1 MAGLKNFK
9 HVFFSGIG
17 GIGMSAM
24 ARILLEDGFK
34 VSGSDRELSDITRQL
49 TDLGAV
55 IYEGQRAENIRN
67 ADVLVYSSA
76 IAADNPERVAAGQ
89 LRIPVIRRAEMLA
102 EMMRLKYCLAIAG
115 THGKTTT
122 SAMCTTIFRQAGLD
136 PTFLVGGRL
145 LDLKTNARAGK
156 GEFFITEADEYDRS
170 FLALNPAFA
179 LITNIEADHLDCYH
193 NLDEIKKAFTSF
205 ARKVPFYGAVICCSD
220 DAGVMDILPELNNR
234 IITYGLNKQADYQA
248 TRIKLNNDLTTAA
261 AATTFDLKHRGKS
274 IGNIKLVVP
283 GEHNVKNALAAI
295 ALANENEIP
304 FHHIQTA
311 LAAFHGVERRFEIK
325 GVIDQTMVIDD
336 YAHHPTELGA
346 TLSTAKKIWPGR
358 VLAAFQPH
366 LFSRTRDFYKQF
378 ADRLLP
384 ADLIFITDIYPARE
398 KPIPGITAEMIV
410 QELIKR
416 SHPAAWYIPERKTIA
431 AEINKQ
437 VRTGDMVLFMGAGDI
452 WKSATELTELLKI
465 KKT

>member
-1 MAGLKNFK
+1 MAGLKKFK

-55 IYEGQRAENIRN
+55 IYKGQHAENIKN

-76 IAADNPERVAAGQ
+76 IAADNPERAAAGQ
-89 LRIPVIRRAEMLA
+89 LGIPVIRRAEMLA

-122 SAMCTTIFRQAGLD
+122 SAMCTTIFRQAGLQ

-145 LDLKTNARAGK
+145 LDLKTNAGAGK

-193 NLDEIKKAFTSF
+193 DLNDIKKAFISF
-205 ARKVPFYGAVICCSD
+205 ASKVPFYGAVICCSD
-220 DAGVMDILPELNNR
+220 DAGVMDILPEINNR
-234 IITYGLNKQADYQA
+234 IITYGLNEQADYRA
-248 TRIKLNNDLTTAA
+248 IRIQFDQSL
-261 AATTFDLKHRGKS
+261 ATTTFAVYRQGKS
-274 IGNIKLVVP
+274 IGNIKLVIP

-295 ALANENEIP
+295 ALAVENEIP
-304 FHHIQTA
+304 LHHIQTA
-311 LAAFHGVERRFEIK
+311 LAAFHGVERRFEVK
-325 GVIDQTMVIDD
+325 GLIDNTMVIDD

-346 TLSTAKKIWPGR
+346 TLATARKIWPGR
-358 VLAAFQPH
+358 VLAVFQPH

-378 ADRLLP
+378 AERLLP

-398 KPIPGITAEMIV
+398 KPMAGITAELIV
-410 QELIKR
+410 QELTKQ
-416 SHPAAWYIPERKTIA
+416 SHPAVQYVPDRKNVA
-431 AEINKQ
+431 GEIRKHVQ
-437 VRTGDMVLFMGAGDI
+437 AGDMVLFMGAGDI
-452 WKSATELTELLKI
+452 WKSAMELTELLKI
-465 KKT
+465 RKI

>member
-1 MAGLKNFK
+1 MAGLKKYK

-55 IYEGQRAENIRN
+55 IYKGQHAENIKN

-76 IAADNPERVAAGQ
+76 IAADNPERAAAGQ

-115 THGKTTT
+115 SHGKTTT
-122 SAMCTTIFRQAGLD
+122 SAMCTTIFRQAGLQ

-145 LDLKTNARAGK
+145 LDLKTNAGAGK

-170 FLALNPAFA
+170 FLTLNPAYA

-193 NLDEIKKAFTSF
+193 DLNDIKKAFISF
-205 ARKVPFYGAVICCSD
+205 ASKVPFYGAVICCSD
-220 DAGVMDILPELNNR
+220 DAGVMDILPELNNQV
-234 IITYGLNKQADYQA
+234 ITYGLNEQANYRA
-248 TRIKLNNDLTTAA
+248 VRIQFDKSL
-261 AATTFDLKHRGKS
+261 AATTFEVYRQGKS
-274 IGNIKLVVP
+274 IGNIKLVIF

-295 ALANENEIP
+295 ALAVENEIP
-304 FHHIQTA
+304 LHHIQTA
-311 LAAFHGVERRFEIK
+311 LAAFHGVERRFEVK
-325 GVIDQTMVIDD
+325 GVINNTMVIDD

-346 TLSTAKKIWPGR
+346 TLATARKIWPGR
-358 VLAAFQPH
+358 VLAVFQPH

-378 ADRLLP
+378 AERLLP

-398 KPIPGITAEMIV
+398 KPIAGITAELIV
-410 QELIKR
+410 QELTKQ
-416 SHPAAWYIPERKTIA
+416 SHPAVQYVPDRKNVA
-431 AEINKQ
+431 GEIRNHVQ
-437 VRTGDMVLFMGAGDI
+437 AGDMVLFMGAGDI
-452 WKSATELTELLKI
+452 WKSAMELTELLKI
-465 KKT
+465 RKI

>member
-1 MAGLKNFK
+1 MAGLKKFK

-49 TDLGAV
+49 TALGAV
-55 IYEGQRAENIRN
+55 IYEGQRAENIKN

-76 IAADNPERVAAGQ
+76 IAADNPERAAAGQ

-122 SAMCTTIFRQAGLD
+122 SAMCTTIFKKAGLQ

-145 LDLKTNARAGK
+145 LDLKTNAGAGQ

-170 FLALNPAFA
+170 FLTLNPTFA
-179 LITNIEADHLDCYH
+179 LITNIEADHLDCY
-193 NLDEIKKAFTSF
+193 LDLDDIKKAFISF
-205 ARKVPFYGAVICCSD
+205 ASKVPFYGAVICCSD
-220 DAGVMDILPELNNR
+220 DAGVKDILPELNNQV
-234 IITYGLNKQADYQA
+234 ITYGLNEQANYRA
-248 TRIKLNNDLTTAA
+248 VRIQFDKSL
-261 AATTFDLKHRGKS
+261 ATTTFEVYQQGKS
-274 IGNIKLVVP
+274 IGDIKLVVS

-295 ALANENEIP
+295 ALAIENEIP
-304 FHHIQTA
+304 FHHIQAA
-311 LAAFHGVERRFEIK
+311 LAAFHGVERRFEVK
-325 GVIDQTMVIDD
+325 GLIDNIMVIDD

-346 TLSTAKKIWPGR
+346 TLATAKKIWPGR
-358 VLAAFQPH
+358 VLAVFQPH

-398 KPIPGITAEMIV
+398 QPMAGITAELIV
-410 QELIKR
+410 QELTKQ
-416 SHPAAWYIPERKTIA
+416 SHPAVQYVPDR
-431 AEINKQ
+431 
-437 VRTGDMVLFMGAGDI
+437 RTVAGAIHKHVQAGDMVLFMGAGDI
-452 WKSATELTELLKI
+452 WKSARELTELLKI
-465 KKT
+465 KKI

>member
-1 MAGLKNFK
+1 MAGLKKYK

-55 IYEGQRAENIRN
+55 IYKGQHAENIKN

-76 IAADNPERVAAGQ
+76 IAADNPERAAAGQ

-122 SAMCTTIFRQAGLD
+122 SAMCTTIFRQAGLQ

-145 LDLKTNARAGK
+145 LDLKTNAGAGK

-170 FLALNPAFA
+170 FLTLNPAFA

-193 NLDEIKKAFTSF
+193 DLNDIKKAFISF
-205 ARKVPFYGAVICCSD
+205 ASKVPFYGAVICCSD
-220 DAGVMDILPELNNR
+220 DAGVMDILPELNNQV
-234 IITYGLNKQADYQA
+234 ITYGLNEQANYRA
-248 TRIKLNNDLTTAA
+248 VRIQFDKSL
-261 AATTFDLKHRGKS
+261 AATTFEVYRQGKS
-274 IGNIKLVVP
+274 IGNIKLVIS

-295 ALANENEIP
+295 ALAIENEIP
-304 FHHIQTA
+304 FHHIRTA
-311 LAAFHGVERRFEIK
+311 LAAFHGVERRFEVK
-325 GVIDQTMVIDD
+325 GVINNTMVIDD

-346 TLSTAKKIWPGR
+346 TLATARKIWPGR
-358 VLAAFQPH
+358 VLAVFQPH

-378 ADRLLP
+378 AERLLP

-398 KPIPGITAEMIV
+398 KPIAGITAELIV
-410 QELIKR
+410 QELTKQ
-416 SHPAAWYIPERKTIA
+416 SHPAVQYVPDRKNVA
-431 AEINKQ
+431 GEIRKHVQ
-437 VRTGDMVLFMGAGDI
+437 AGDMVLFMGAGDI
-452 WKSATELTELLKI
+452 WKSAMELTELLKI
-465 KKT
+465 RKI